1 MDMEWVKFGFQVL
14 QFILTGAVM
23 VYVYL
28 TNRDKVTND
37 RIGKLEED
45 INTKFGTQG
54 ERISKVEAATDSA
67 PDHHDIAKVYD
78 SLNLLAGTVNQLVGE
93 NRGQSDTLKLIL
105 NQITA
110 KGMK

>member
-1 MDMEWVKFGFQVL
+1 MDMEWMRFGFQVL
-14 QFILTGAVM
+14 QFVMTGGIGI
-23 VYVYL
+23 YVYL

-37 RIGKLEED
+37 RIGKLEDD
-45 INTKFGTQG
+45 IDGKFGTQG
-54 ERISKVEAATDSA
+54 ERISKIEATNKAA
-67 PDHHDIAKVYD
+67 PNHHDIAKVYE
-78 SLNLLAGTVNQLVGE
+78 SINALAATVNQLVGE

>member
-1 MDMEWVKFGFQVL
+1 MDMEWMKFGFQVL
-14 QFILTGAVM
+14 QFVMTGGIGI
-23 VYVYL
+23 YVYL

-37 RIGKLEED
+37 RIGKLEDD
-45 INTKFGTQG
+45 IDSKFGSQG
-54 ERISKVEAATDSA
+54 ERISKMEATSKAA

-78 SLNLLAGTVNQLVGE
+78 SLNTLAGTVNQLVGE

-110 KGMK
+110 KGMR